1 MGFTENVAVLGAAAR
16 TGILRP
22 PRPDRMV
29 RMAQAAR
36 RWGISHATLWAVSAA
51 RYPHLPAVVD
61 ADRELDWATIDDRT
75 SRAAVGL
82 AARGLGPPSVMGV
95 MCRNHHGFVEAL
107 VAAGKLGVDV
117 VLLNT
122 GFAGPQ
128 LGEVARR
135 EGITFLVHDHEFESV
150 VYDAGMAGEPRFV
163 VGHGDEVAAAPTVD
177 ELVDG
182 CSGVPD
188 PPERAGQV
196 VLLSSGTTGT
206 PKGARRSL
214 DSRLRAKEHRAAVA
228 SQLGLIA
235 RLPLRA
241 RETTV
246 MAAPLFHAWGFTAGL
261 VMCGALSNPMVLRGR
276 FDAEDTLAA
285 VDRHRAG
292 ALIAVPAM
300 LQRML
305 DLPAEVRQRYDTSS
319 LRLVALSGSALP
331 GGLATRWM
339 DASGDNL
346 YSLYGST
353 EVSGV
358 ALAGPADL
366 RADPDTAGPLLPGT
380 TVRLLDDEGREVP
393 AGEPGRIF
401 VSSGLLFDGYTGGQ
415 SKEVIDGFMSTGD
428 VGQFDD
434 HGRLRVVAREDDMI
448 VSGGENVFPQEVEE
462 VLFRHPAV
470 ADVAVIGVADNQFGQ
485 RLRAVVVPAGGT
497 APSAEE
503 LRDWVRSNLARY
515 KVPRDVVFRDELP
528 RNTTGKL
535 LRRVLV
541 EDAAEERPS
550 DPIP

>member
-339 DASGDNL
+339 DAFGDNL

-401 VSSGLLFDGYTGGQ
+401 VSSGLRFDGYTGGNPRR
-415 SKEVIDGFMSTGD
+415 SSTGSCPPATWASSTTT
-428 VGQFDD
+428 
-434 HGRLRVVAREDDMI
+434 VVCAWSPAR
-448 VSGGENVFPQEVEE
+448 
-462 VLFRHPAV
+462 
-470 ADVAVIGVADNQFGQ
+470 
-485 RLRAVVVPAGGT
+485 
-497 APSAEE
+497 
-503 LRDWVRSNLARY
+503 
-515 KVPRDVVFRDELP
+515 
-528 RNTTGKL
+528 TT
-535 LRRVLV
+535 
-541 EDAAEERPS
+541 
-550 DPIP
+550 